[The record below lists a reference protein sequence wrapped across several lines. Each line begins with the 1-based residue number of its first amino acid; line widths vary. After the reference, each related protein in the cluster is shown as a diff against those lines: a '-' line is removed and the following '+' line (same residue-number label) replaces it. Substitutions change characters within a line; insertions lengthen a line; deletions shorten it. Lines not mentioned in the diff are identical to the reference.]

1 VVLRERFFAA
11 FDRPRLLSRRLS
23 DFMTASTAAS
33 AAAVAAEDAALTAIL
48 FTLAALDLAV
58 PAIAR

>member
-1 VVLRERFFAA
+1 
-11 FDRPRLLSRRLS
+11 
-23 DFMTASTAAS
+23 MIASTAAS